1 MSGNKIDFIG
11 LSARFDKL
19 SNGQKAELRRVAS
32 PRDIAMVPA
41 FYRLLPG
48 VKTNIRWQQTVFF
61 LPFVKHI
68 KDADSLGAQLARSK
82 KISELRLFQV
92 VRSLSPNDLIQLRRL
107 VQQIEPALDWQNF
120 GETLFYWDDDKKR
133 RLLEQYFINVA

>member
-1 MSGNKIDFIG
+1 MSGNKIDFTG
-11 LSARFDKL
+11 LSTRFDKL

-32 PRDIAMVPA
+32 PRKIAMVPA

-48 VKTNIRWQQTVFF
+48 VKTDIRWQRTAFF
-61 LPFVKHI
+61 VPFVKHVN
-68 KDADSLGAQLARSK
+68 DADPLGVQLARSK

-92 VRSLSPNDLIQLRRL
+92 VRSQSPNDLIQLRRL
-107 VQQIEPALDWQNF
+107 VRQIEPALDWQNF
-120 GETLFYWDDDKKR
+120 GETLFFWNDNQKR